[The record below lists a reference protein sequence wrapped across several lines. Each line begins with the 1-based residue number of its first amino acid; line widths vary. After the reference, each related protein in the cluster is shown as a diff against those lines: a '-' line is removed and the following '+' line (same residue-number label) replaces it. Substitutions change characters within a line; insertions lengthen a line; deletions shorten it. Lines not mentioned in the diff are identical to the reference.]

1 MIVFVAAESREFSGF
16 LRHLRN
22 RRRLQWPVQYAIS
35 AELNGRKVVLIAD
48 GPGPDLAGHAAEVAG
63 KQALVE
69 AFVSTGFCGALR
81 PGLEQGTIVIASA
94 IVDEGGK
101 VIGQTSVPVAR
112 LSAVKEKLLSL
123 NRVLVTPLEKRDA
136 AAIGAGAVEM
146 EAAGV
151 LEYARK
157 GEIPFHGIRVVTD
170 TVNEGFSIDFNRMR
184 DSDGRFSR
192 SRIIK
197 EACRDPFKL
206 FPELLQFDRRCRR
219 AATLLGDF
227 IADCQF

>member
-1 MIVFVAAESREFSGF
+1 VIVFVAAESREFGGF

-22 RRRLQWPVQYAIS
+22 RRRLPWPVQYAIS
-35 AELNGRKVVLIAD
+35 AELNGREVVLIAD
-48 GPGPDLAGHAAEVAG
+48 GPGPDLAGHAAEVVG
-63 KQALVE
+63 QQAPVE
-69 AFVSTGFCGALR
+69 ALVSTGFCGALR
-81 PGLEQGTIVIASA
+81 PGLEPGTIIVASA

-101 VIGQTSVPVAR
+101 VIGETAVPVVR
-112 LSAVKEKLLSL
+112 LRAVKERLLSL
-123 NRVLVTPLEKRDA
+123 NRVLVTALEKRDA
-136 AAIGAGAVEM
+136 GALGAAVEM

-151 LEYARK
+151 LEYAHK
-157 GEIPFHGIRVVTD
+157 WEIPFYGIRVVTD

-197 EACRDPFKL
+197 EACRNPFKL

>member
-16 LRHLRN
+16 SRHLRS
-22 RRRLQWPVQYAIS
+22 RRRLPWPVQYAMS

-63 KQALVE
+63 KQAQAE

-81 PGLEQGTIVIASA
+81 PGLEPGTIVIASA
-94 IVDEGGK
+94 ILDEAGQ
-101 VIGQTSVPVAR
+101 VIGQTAAPVAR
-112 LSAVKEKLLSL
+112 LSAMKDRLLSL
-123 NRVLVTPLEKRDA
+123 DRVLVTPLEKRNA
-136 AAIGAGAVEM
+136 GALGAGAVEM

-151 LEYARK
+151 LNYARK
-157 GEIPFHGIRVVTD
+157 GEIPFYGIRVVTD

-197 EACRDPFKL
+197 EACRNPFKL
-206 FPELLQFDRRCRR
+206 FPELLLFDRRCRR